1 MKLQKIISVDPGNGY
16 EVVGEIAISTTADI
30 HHKVSQA
37 RAAQPAWSALGFKGR
52 TPYLEKLYQAFIAR
66 KNEIAVLASR
76 EMGMPIAVSSQIDI
90 EAGLLYMR
98 GYIDFAQTWLAPEIV
113 FENETEVHYLFY
125 EPRGVAGI
133 SVPWNFPFCNFIW
146 GVMQHLVVGNT
157 IVFKHS
163 EECPLTGKLLEDIV
177 ASVKLPHGVFNEVY
191 GDGYSVGE
199 ALMQSNVDILW
210 FTGSTPVGKHIYQIA
225 AQKLSPVVLELGGS
239 APGIVFEDAPIET
252 TIGSIFFNRYLNSGQ
267 VCDGLKRLIVHRST
281 FDEIV
286 GGLKQLLTTKKI
298 GKPQDPS
305 TQIGPLVA
313 ERQLIAL
320 EEQVADAVAK
330 GAKVIT
336 GGKRPAG
343 LTGAYYEPT
352 ILTSITSDMRVWK
365 EEVFGPVLPVV
376 SFDSEEEAIALAN
389 DTIYGLGGYIYTA
402 DKERALR
409 ASKAINTG
417 NISVNAINYI
427 KAQDPFGGTKL
438 SGIGREHGAHGLK
451 EICSAKLVSMPKK
464 F

>member
-1 MKLQKIISVDPGNGY
+1 MKLQKLTSVDPGNGY
-16 EVVGEIAISTTADI
+16 EVVGEIAISTTAEI

-37 RAAQPAWSALGFKGR
+37 RAAQPAWAALGFEGR
-52 TPYLEKLYQAFIAR
+52 IAYLEKLYRAFIAR
-66 KNEIAVLASR
+66 KNEIATLTSR
-76 EMGMPIAVSSQIDI
+76 EMGMPIAVSSEIDI
-90 EAGLLYMR
+90 GAGLLYMR
-98 GYIDFAQTWLAPEIV
+98 GYLDFAQTWLTPEIV

-163 EECPLTGKLLEDIV
+163 EECPLTGKLLEEIV
-177 ASVKLPHGVFNEVY
+177 TSVKLPDGVFNEVY

-199 ALMQSNVDILW
+199 SLMQSNVDILW

-225 AQKLSPVVLELGGS
+225 AQKLSPAVLELGGS
-239 APGIVFEDAPIET
+239 APGIVFQDVPIAAT
-252 TIGSIFFNRYLNSGQ
+252 VDSIFFNRYLNSGQ
-267 VCDGLKRLIVHRST
+267 VCDGLKRLIVHRSK

-286 GGLKQLLTTKKI
+286 GSLKQLLATKKI
-298 GKPQDPS
+298 GNPQDP
-305 TQIGPLVA
+305 TTHIGPLVA
-313 ERQLIAL
+313 ERQLIGL

-330 GAKVIT
+330 GAKIIA
-336 GGKRPAG
+336 GGKRPIG
-343 LTGAYYEPT
+343 LSGAYYEPT
-352 ILTSITSDMRVWK
+352 ILTNITPGMRVWK

-376 SFDSEEEAIALAN
+376 PFDTEQEAITLAN

-402 DKERALR
+402 NKERALR
-409 ASKAINTG
+409 VSKQINTG
-417 NISVNAINYI
+417 NISINAVNYI
-427 KAQDPFGGTKL
+427 QAQDPFGGTKL

-451 EICSAKLVSMPKK
+451 EICSAKLVAMPKK